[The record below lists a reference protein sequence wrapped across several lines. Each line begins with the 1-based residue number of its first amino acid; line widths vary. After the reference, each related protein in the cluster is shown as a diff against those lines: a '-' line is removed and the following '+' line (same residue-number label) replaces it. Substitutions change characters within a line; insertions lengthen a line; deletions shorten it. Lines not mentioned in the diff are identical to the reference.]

1 MTEILRLSWLVTV
14 RNWRVYKK
22 YLWSNILP
30 TFAEPIFLLL
40 SMGVGLG
47 AYVNQINGISYGE
60 FMGPGLAASAA
71 MMTAFFE
78 SSYGFYV
85 RLTRE
90 GIYKAMMTTPI
101 SPTEIIT
108 GEILWV
114 SLKGAVMSSALF
126 IVFTIFG
133 ATKFPTHF
141 YLIPVIG
148 ASIACACGCLGLMAS
163 ALIKNISQFQ
173 TVYTL
178 VIAPLFYFSGIL
190 FPLQNL
196 HPALQVA
203 AHFSPLYHGVVM
215 CQQVMWNRIEPLL
228 FLQHFAEL
236 IVYEIVLFCVS
247 YTLVYRKLY
256 R

>member
-1 MTEILRLSWLVTV
+1 MIETLRLSWLVTV
-14 RNWRVYKK
+14 RNWKVYQK
-22 YLWSNILP
+22 YFWSNILP

-47 AYVNQINGISYGE
+47 AYVNQIDGVSYGE

-101 SPTEIIT
+101 SPREIII
-108 GEILWV
+108 GEVLWV
-114 SLKGAVMSSALF
+114 SLKGAVMASALY
-126 IVFTIFG
+126 IVFAVFG
-133 ATKFPTHF
+133 AIAWVPHF
-141 YLIPVIG
+141 YLIPLIG
-148 ASIACACGCLGLMAS
+148 SAIACGCGSLGLISS

-190 FPLQNL
+190 FPISNL
-196 HPALQVA
+196 HPYLQTA
-203 AHFSPLYHGVVM
+203 AHFSPLYHGVVL
-215 CQQVMWNRIEPLL
+215 CQQVMWNRMEPTI
-228 FLQHFAEL
+228 FIQHTAEL
-236 IVYEIVLFCVS
+236 LIYAGVLFMVS
-247 YTLVYRKLY
+247 YRLIFKKLY
-256 R
+256 K